1 VLGQEHL
8 ERIFAR
14 SVGHRHRFKIDHRL
28 IYGAASSR
36 TVNLP
41 APLFGRIGSVLN
53 DRGIVVWLKIDGHA
67 EQYALSSHQRLVA
80 VRWALYRNRLVISP
94 LGRLPQAA
102 QLPLAWMV
110 CRSARPATR
119 PPPLETAYDSAGRS
133 IDPCPLWSD
142 GPAACGQLSLPFCA
156 NPNCSGR

>member
-1 VLGQEHL
+1 MLGQEHL

-102 QLPLAWMV
+102 RWQPVWMAYRLV
-110 CRSARPATR
+110 LPATR
-119 PPPLETAYDSAGRS
+119 PPPLETAHDIASRWQPQCWRGLA
-133 IDPCPLWSD
+133 
-142 GPAACGQLSLPFCA
+142 LS
-156 NPNCSGR
+156 